1 MREILASNCEAPI
14 LNWKGHHKTLS
25 SLSIYPRDGR
35 AELFFLVFSSFLFIK
50 ELNNE
55 DRWQVPDQFDQV
67 V

>member
-1 MREILASNCEAPI
+1 MREILISNCEAPI
-14 LNWKGHHKTLS
+14 LNWKGHQRTLP

-35 AELFFLVFSSFLFIK
+35 EEFFFWFFHLFIK

-55 DRWQVPDQFDQV
+55 DRWQVPDRFDQV